1 MLELLTFLCLL
12 DSHDREEIMNSVAG
26 FTPQEKLDPVESFY
40 LEIPVL
46 NKRLF
51 TDARTRL
58 S

>member
-1 MLELLTFLCLL
+1 
-12 DSHDREEIMNSVAG
+12 MNSVAG
-26 FTPQEKLDPVESFY
+26 FTPQEKLDPVETFY

-46 NKRLF
+46 NKRVV

>member
-1 MLELLTFLCLL
+1 
-12 DSHDREEIMNSVAG
+12 MNSVAG
-26 FTPQEKLDPVESFY
+26 FTPQEKLDAVETFY

-46 NKRLF
+46 NKRVV